1 MRGVYLAGVNRVKA
15 ARGQIEKRLGLARLA
30 RFRPAR
36 LAASGPGGPPETAT
50 GPPIFPTGNTGAAR
64 RTRPLDQAR
73 AIRPGPPAAVP
84 LDQAA

>member
-36 LAASGPGGPPETAT
+36 LAASGPGGLPEPAT
-50 GPPIFPTGNTGAAR
+50 GPLADLPDRDTRAAA
-64 RTRPLDQAR
+64 RPLDQAR